1 MKKTHILLAIFFP
14 HVAVL
19 LQNRLIKR
27 MKHHIDTSDGLWCI
41 DQPPKSVTKN
51 WIEQNAFQLWFND
64 KSSGP
69 LYAD

>member
-1 MKKTHILLAIFFP
+1 MKKTHILLAIFLP

-51 WIEQNAFQLWFND
+51 WIELNAFQLWF
-64 KSSGP
+64 KHRKTYP
-69 LYAD
+69 

>member
-1 MKKTHILLAIFFP
+1 MKKTHILLAIFLP

-51 WIEQNAFQLWFND
+51 WIELNAFLLWF
-64 KSSGP
+64 KHRKTYP
-69 LYAD
+69 